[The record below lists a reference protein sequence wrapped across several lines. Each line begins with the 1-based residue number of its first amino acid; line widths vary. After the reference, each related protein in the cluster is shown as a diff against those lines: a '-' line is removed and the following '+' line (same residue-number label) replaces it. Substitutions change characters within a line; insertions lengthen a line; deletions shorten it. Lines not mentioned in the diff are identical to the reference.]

1 MDNDISS
8 ILTIILILMVILLI
22 IFSIIFMVL
31 QIKFKRQNKKK
42 VKTQIPSNEVNNKEN
57 AKEKKS
63 TKAYPITYNKK
74 SIFDF
79 MEFDGIEDN
88 MIVQKDGKRYI
99 MVIECQGI
107 NYDLMSQMEKV
118 GVEEGF
124 QQFLNTLRFPIQIY
138 IQTRTINLE
147 KSIQNYKTRLKE
159 IEQRYS
165 KTVYDYNRMIQSGD
179 YTKQQY
185 EAAFF
190 NLTKQRNLYEYA
202 RDIVENTERMSLNR
216 NILNKKYYVI
226 LSFMPEE
233 ASSTTYGTEELRN
246 MAFSEL
252 YTKAQALI
260 RTLSGCSVN
269 GKILD
274 SNELVELLYV
284 AYNRDDSEIFGLDRA
299 MEAGYEDLYS
309 VAPDVFNKKIKVLDE
324 QIKNSSID
332 LANSAISKVKAKS
345 KAQQIAEEKEK
356 RMDDLIGQMAQMLLE
371 ENQNVVGVDV
381 AKQAIEE
388 IKKDEKQRKEGG
400 KKDEKKEET
409 RTRRRA
415 KSNE

>member
-1 MDNDISS
+1 MDNDITK
-8 ILTIILILMVILLI
+8 ILTVILGLAIILLVIFVI
-22 IFSIIFMVL
+22 IFIVV
-31 QIKFKRQNKKK
+31 QIKVHKKNKVQNAKLNEDNKKSK
-42 VKTQIPSNEVNNKEN
+42 KD
-57 AKEKKS
+57 EKKGNIS
-63 TKAYPITYNKK
+63 GTTSYNKQ

-79 MEFDGIEDN
+79 MEFNGVEDN
-88 MIVQKDGKRYI
+88 MIVQKNGKRYI

-147 KSIQNYKTRLKE
+147 SSIQGYKAKLKE
-159 IEQRYS
+159 IES
-165 KTVYDYNRMIQSGD
+165 KYNRTIYDYNRMVQSEE
-179 YTKQQY
+179 YTKQQLD
-185 EAAFF
+185 AAFF

-226 LSFMPEE
+226 LAYMPEE
-233 ASSTTYGTEELRN
+233 AGSASYDVEELRN

-274 SNELVELLYV
+274 SSELVELLYV
-284 AYNRDDSEIFGLDRA
+284 AYNRDDFEIFGVDKA
-299 MEAGYEDLYS
+299 IQAGYEDLYS
-309 VAPDVFNKKIKVLDE
+309 VAPDIFEKKVKVLDE
-324 QIKNSSID
+324 QIKNGAID
-332 LANSAISKVKAKS
+332 LANEAISKVKAKS
-345 KAQQIAEEKEK
+345 KAEQLAEEKEK
-356 RMDDLIGQMAQMLLE
+356 RMDDLISQMAKMILE
-371 ENQNVVGVDV
+371 ENQKVIGVDV
-381 AKQAIEE
+381 AKKAVEE
-388 IKKDEKQRKEGG
+388 ITEEDKQKKEGG
-400 KKDEKKEET
+400 KQNEKKEKGTTT
-409 RTRRRA
+409 RGRT
-415 KSNE
+415 KSDK

>member
-1 MDNDISS
+1 MDNEISK
-8 ILTIILILMVILLI
+8 ILMVVLILMIMLLAVFSVILL
-22 IFSIIFMVL
+22 VL
-31 QIKFKRQNKKK
+31 QMKAHKRNNGIKKRPQVKEEKGKGKKGENDK
-42 VKTQIPSNEVNNKEN
+42 QVNT
-57 AKEKKS
+57 S
-63 TKAYPITYNKK
+63 YTKK

-79 MEFDGIEDN
+79 MEFNGVEDN

-99 MVIECQGI
+99 MVIECQGV

-147 KSIQNYKTRLKE
+147 KSIQGYKDKLKE
-159 IEQRYS
+159 IENKYNRTIYE
-165 KTVYDYNRMIQSGD
+165 YNRMLQTEN
-179 YTKQQY
+179 YTKQ
-185 EAAFF
+185 ELDAAFF

-226 LSFMPEE
+226 LAYMPEE
-233 ASSTTYGTEELRN
+233 AGSTSYDVEELRN

-274 SNELVELLYV
+274 SSELVELLYV
-284 AYNRDDSEIFGLDRA
+284 AYNRDDFEIFGVDKA
-299 MEAGYEDLYS
+299 IQAGYEDLYS
-309 VAPDVFNKKIKVLDE
+309 VAPDIFEKKIKVLDE
-324 QIKNSSID
+324 QIKNGAID
-332 LANSAISKVKAKS
+332 LANDAISKVKAKS
-345 KAQQIAEEKEK
+345 KAEQLAEEKEK
-356 RMDDLIGQMAQMLLE
+356 RMDDLISQMAQMILE
-371 ENQNVVGVDV
+371 ENQNVVGVDI
-381 AKQAIEE
+381 AKEAVKE
-388 IKKDEKQRKEGG
+388 IKKESEQKKEGG
-400 KKDEKKEET
+400 KLNEKKERGVAT
-409 RTRRRA
+409 RT
-415 KSNE
+415 KSNK

>member
-1 MDNDISS
+1 MDNEISK
-8 ILTIILILMVILLI
+8 ILMVVLILMIMLLAVFSVILL
-22 IFSIIFMVL
+22 VL
-31 QIKFKRQNKKK
+31 QMKAHKRNNGIKKK
-42 VKTQIPSNEVNNKEN
+42 PQVKEEKGKGKKGENDKQVNT
-57 AKEKKS
+57 S
-63 TKAYPITYNKK
+63 YTKK

-79 MEFDGIEDN
+79 MEFNGVEDN

-99 MVIECQGI
+99 MVIECQGV

-147 KSIQNYKTRLKE
+147 KSIQGYKDKLKE
-159 IEQRYS
+159 IENKYNRTIYE
-165 KTVYDYNRMIQSGD
+165 YNRMLQTEN
-179 YTKQQY
+179 YTKQ
-185 EAAFF
+185 ELDAAFF

-233 ASSTTYGTEELRN
+233 ASGTTYDVEELRN

-260 RTLSGCSVN
+260 RTLSGCSVS

-274 SNELVELLYV
+274 SSELVELLYV
-284 AYNRDDSEIFGLDRA
+284 AYNRDDFEIFGYDKA
-299 MEAGYEDLYS
+299 MQAGYEDLYS
-309 VAPDVFNKKIKVLDE
+309 VAPDVFEKKIKVLDE
-324 QIKNSSID
+324 QIKNGSID
-332 LANSAISKVKAKS
+332 LANSAIEKAKAKS
-345 KAQQIAEEKEK
+345 KAQQMAEEKEK
-356 RMDDLIGQMAQMLLE
+356 RVDDLISQMAQMILE
-371 ENQNVVGVDV
+371 ENQSVVGVDI
-381 AKQAIEE
+381 AKEAVKE
-388 IKKDEKQRKEGG
+388 IKKESEQKKEGG
-400 KKDEKKEET
+400 KQNEKKERGVAT
-409 RTRRRA
+409 RT
-415 KSNE
+415 KSNK

>member
-1 MDNDISS
+1 MDNEISK
-8 ILTIILILMVILLI
+8 ILMVVLILMIMLLAVFSVILL
-22 IFSIIFMVL
+22 VL
-31 QIKFKRQNKKK
+31 QMKAHKRNNGIKKRPQVKEEKGKGKKGENDK
-42 VKTQIPSNEVNNKEN
+42 QVNT
-57 AKEKKS
+57 S
-63 TKAYPITYNKK
+63 YTKK

-79 MEFDGIEDN
+79 MEFNGVEDN

-99 MVIECQGI
+99 MVIECQGV

-147 KSIQNYKTRLKE
+147 KSIQGYKDKLKE
-159 IEQRYS
+159 IENKYNRTIYE
-165 KTVYDYNRMIQSGD
+165 YNRMLQTEN
-179 YTKQQY
+179 YTKQ
-185 EAAFF
+185 ELDAAFF

-233 ASSTTYGTEELRN
+233 ASGTTYDVEELRN

-260 RTLSGCSVN
+260 RTLSGCSVS

-274 SNELVELLYV
+274 SSELVELLYV
-284 AYNRDDSEIFGLDRA
+284 AYNRDDFEIFGYDKA
-299 MEAGYEDLYS
+299 MQAGDEDLYS
-309 VAPDVFNKKIKVLDE
+309 VAPDVFEKKIRVLDE
-324 QIKNSSID
+324 QIKNGSID
-332 LANSAISKVKAKS
+332 LANSAIEKAKAKS
-345 KAQQIAEEKEK
+345 KAQQMAEEKEK
-356 RMDDLIGQMAQMLLE
+356 RVDDLISQMAQMILE
-371 ENQNVVGVDV
+371 ENQNVVGVDI
-381 AKQAIEE
+381 AKEAVKE
-388 IKKDEKQRKEGG
+388 IKKESEQKKEGG
-400 KKDEKKEET
+400 KQNEKKERGVAT
-409 RTRRRA
+409 RT
-415 KSNE
+415 KSNK

>member
-124 QQFLNTLRFPIQIY
+124 QQFLNTLRFPIQI
-138 IQTRTINLE
+138 
-147 KSIQNYKTRLKE
+147 
-159 IEQRYS
+159 
-165 KTVYDYNRMIQSGD
+165 
-179 YTKQQY
+179 
-185 EAAFF
+185 
-190 NLTKQRNLYEYA
+190 
-202 RDIVENTERMSLNR
+202 
-216 NILNKKYYVI
+216 
-226 LSFMPEE
+226 
-233 ASSTTYGTEELRN
+233 
-246 MAFSEL
+246 
-252 YTKAQALI
+252 
-260 RTLSGCSVN
+260 
-269 GKILD
+269 
-274 SNELVELLYV
+274 
-284 AYNRDDSEIFGLDRA
+284 
-299 MEAGYEDLYS
+299 
-309 VAPDVFNKKIKVLDE
+309 
-324 QIKNSSID
+324 
-332 LANSAISKVKAKS
+332 
-345 KAQQIAEEKEK
+345 
-356 RMDDLIGQMAQMLLE
+356 
-371 ENQNVVGVDV
+371 
-381 AKQAIEE
+381 
-388 IKKDEKQRKEGG
+388 
-400 KKDEKKEET
+400 
-409 RTRRRA
+409 
-415 KSNE
+415 

>member
-1 MDNDISS
+1 MDNEISK
-8 ILTIILILMVILLI
+8 ILMVVLILMIMLLAVFSVILL
-22 IFSIIFMVL
+22 VL
-31 QIKFKRQNKKK
+31 QMKAHKRNNGIKKRPQ
-42 VKTQIPSNEVNNKEN
+42 VK
-57 AKEKKS
+57 KEKGKGKKGENDKQVNTS
-63 TKAYPITYNKK
+63 YTKK

-79 MEFDGIEDN
+79 MEFNGVEDN

-99 MVIECQGI
+99 MVIECQGV

-147 KSIQNYKTRLKE
+147 KSIQGYKDKLKE
-159 IEQRYS
+159 IENKYNRTIYE
-165 KTVYDYNRMIQSGD
+165 YNRMLQTEN
-179 YTKQQY
+179 YTKQ
-185 EAAFF
+185 ELDAAFF

-233 ASSTTYGTEELRN
+233 ASGTTYDVEELRN

-269 GKILD
+269 GKILN
-274 SNELVELLYV
+274 SSELVELLYV
-284 AYNRDDSEIFGLDRA
+284 AYNRDDFEIFGYDKA
-299 MEAGYEDLYS
+299 MQAGYEDLYS
-309 VAPDVFNKKIKVLDE
+309 VAPDVFEKKIRVLDE
-324 QIKNSSID
+324 QIKNGSID
-332 LANSAISKVKAKS
+332 LANSAIEKAKAKS
-345 KAQQIAEEKEK
+345 KAQQMAEEKEK
-356 RMDDLIGQMAQMLLE
+356 RLDDLISQMAQMILE
-371 ENQNVVGVDV
+371 ENQNVVGVDI
-381 AKQAIEE
+381 AKEAVKE
-388 IKKDEKQRKEGG
+388 IKKESEQKKEGG
-400 KKDEKKEET
+400 KLNEKKERGVAT
-409 RTRRRA
+409 RT
-415 KSNE
+415 KSNK

>member
-1 MDNDISS
+1 MDNEISK
-8 ILTIILILMVILLI
+8 ILMVVLILMIMLLAVFSVILL
-22 IFSIIFMVL
+22 VL
-31 QIKFKRQNKKK
+31 QMKAHKRNNGIKKRPQVKEEKGKGKKDENDK
-42 VKTQIPSNEVNNKEN
+42 QVNT
-57 AKEKKS
+57 S
-63 TKAYPITYNKK
+63 YTKK

-79 MEFDGIEDN
+79 MEFNGVEDN

-99 MVIECQGI
+99 MVIECQGV

-147 KSIQNYKTRLKE
+147 KSIQGYKDKLKE
-159 IEQRYS
+159 IENKYNRTIYE
-165 KTVYDYNRMIQSGD
+165 YNRMLQTEN
-179 YTKQQY
+179 YTKQ
-185 EAAFF
+185 ELDAAFF

-233 ASSTTYGTEELRN
+233 ASGTTYDVEELRN

-269 GKILD
+269 GKILN
-274 SNELVELLYV
+274 SSELVELLYV
-284 AYNRDDSEIFGLDRA
+284 AYNRDDFEIFGYDKA
-299 MEAGYEDLYS
+299 MQAGYEDLYS
-309 VAPDVFNKKIKVLDE
+309 VAPDVFEKKIRVLDE
-324 QIKNSSID
+324 QIKNGSID
-332 LANSAISKVKAKS
+332 LANSAIEKAKAKS
-345 KAQQIAEEKEK
+345 KAQQMAEEKEK
-356 RMDDLIGQMAQMLLE
+356 RLDDLISQMAQMILE
-371 ENQNVVGVDV
+371 ENQNVVGVDI
-381 AKQAIEE
+381 AKEAVKE
-388 IKKDEKQRKEGG
+388 IKKESEQKKEGG
-400 KKDEKKEET
+400 KLNEKKERGVAT
-409 RTRRRA
+409 RT
-415 KSNE
+415 KSNK

>member
-1 MDNDISS
+1 MDNEISK
-8 ILTIILILMVILLI
+8 ILMVVLILMIMLLAVFSVILL
-22 IFSIIFMVL
+22 VL
-31 QIKFKRQNKKK
+31 QMKAHKRNNGIKKK
-42 VKTQIPSNEVNNKEN
+42 PQVKGEKGKGKKGENDKQVNT
-57 AKEKKS
+57 S
-63 TKAYPITYNKK
+63 YTKK

-79 MEFDGIEDN
+79 MEFNGVEDN

-99 MVIECQGI
+99 MVIECQGV

-147 KSIQNYKTRLKE
+147 KSIQGYKDKLKE
-159 IEQRYS
+159 IENKYNRKIYE
-165 KTVYDYNRMIQSGD
+165 YNRMLQTEN
-179 YTKQQY
+179 YTKQ
-185 EAAFF
+185 ELDAAFF

-233 ASSTTYGTEELRN
+233 ASGTTYDIEELRN

-260 RTLSGCSVN
+260 RTLSGCSVS

-274 SNELVELLYV
+274 SSELVELLYV
-284 AYNRDDSEIFGLDRA
+284 AYNRDDFEIFGYDKA
-299 MEAGYEDLYS
+299 MQAGYEDLYS
-309 VAPDVFNKKIKVLDE
+309 VAPDVFEKKIRVLDE
-324 QIKNSSID
+324 QIKNGSID
-332 LANSAISKVKAKS
+332 LANSAIEKAKAKS
-345 KAQQIAEEKEK
+345 KAQQMAEEKEK
-356 RMDDLIGQMAQMLLE
+356 RVDDLISQMAQMILE
-371 ENQNVVGVDV
+371 ENQSVVGVDI
-381 AKQAIEE
+381 AKEAVKE
-388 IKKDEKQRKEGG
+388 IKKEAEQKKEGG
-400 KKDEKKEET
+400 KQNEKKERGVAT
-409 RTRRRA
+409 RT
-415 KSNE
+415 KSNK

>member
-1 MDNDISS
+1 MDNEISK
-8 ILTIILILMVILLI
+8 ILMVVLILMIMLLAVFSVILL
-22 IFSIIFMVL
+22 VL
-31 QIKFKRQNKKK
+31 QMKAHKRNNGIKKK
-42 VKTQIPSNEVNNKEN
+42 PQVKEEKGKGKKGENDKQVNT
-57 AKEKKS
+57 S
-63 TKAYPITYNKK
+63 YTKK

-79 MEFDGIEDN
+79 MEFNGVEDN

-99 MVIECQGI
+99 MVIECQGV

-147 KSIQNYKTRLKE
+147 KSIQGYKDKLKE
-159 IEQRYS
+159 IENKYNRTIYE
-165 KTVYDYNRMIQSGD
+165 YNRMLQTEN
-179 YTKQQY
+179 YTKQ
-185 EAAFF
+185 ELDAAFF

-233 ASSTTYGTEELRN
+233 ASGTTYDIEELRN

-260 RTLSGCSVN
+260 RTLSGCSVS

-274 SNELVELLYV
+274 SSELVELLYV
-284 AYNRDDSEIFGLDRA
+284 AYNRDDFEIFGYDKA
-299 MEAGYEDLYS
+299 MQAGYEDLYS
-309 VAPDVFNKKIKVLDE
+309 VAPDVFEKKIRVLDE
-324 QIKNSSID
+324 QIKNGSID
-332 LANSAISKVKAKS
+332 LANSAIEKAKAKS
-345 KAQQIAEEKEK
+345 KAQQMAEEKEK
-356 RMDDLIGQMAQMLLE
+356 RVDDLISQMAQMILE
-371 ENQNVVGVDV
+371 ENQSVVGVDI
-381 AKQAIEE
+381 AKEAVKE
-388 IKKDEKQRKEGG
+388 IKKESEQKKEGG
-400 KKDEKKEET
+400 KQNEKKERGVAT
-409 RTRRRA
+409 RT
-415 KSNE
+415 KSNK

>member
-1 MDNDISS
+1 MDNEISK
-8 ILTIILILMVILLI
+8 ILMVVLILMIMLLAVFSVILL
-22 IFSIIFMVL
+22 VL
-31 QIKFKRQNKKK
+31 QMKAHKRNNGIKKK
-42 VKTQIPSNEVNNKEN
+42 PQVKEEKGKGKKGENDKQVNT
-57 AKEKKS
+57 S
-63 TKAYPITYNKK
+63 YTKK

-79 MEFDGIEDN
+79 MEFNGVEDN

-99 MVIECQGI
+99 MVIECQGV

-147 KSIQNYKTRLKE
+147 KSIQGYKDKLKE
-159 IEQRYS
+159 IENKYNRTIYE
-165 KTVYDYNRMIQSGD
+165 YNRMLQTEN
-179 YTKQQY
+179 YTKQ
-185 EAAFF
+185 ELDAAFF

-233 ASSTTYGTEELRN
+233 ASGTTYDVEELRN

-260 RTLSGCSVN
+260 RTLSGCSVS

-274 SNELVELLYV
+274 SSELVELLYV
-284 AYNRDDSEIFGLDRA
+284 AYNRDDFEIFGYDKA
-299 MEAGYEDLYS
+299 MQAGYEDLYS
-309 VAPDVFNKKIKVLDE
+309 VAPDVFEKKIRVLDE
-324 QIKNSSID
+324 QIKNGSID
-332 LANSAISKVKAKS
+332 LANSAIEKAKAKS
-345 KAQQIAEEKEK
+345 KAQQMAEEKEK
-356 RMDDLIGQMAQMLLE
+356 RVDDLISQMAQMILE
-371 ENQNVVGVDV
+371 ENQSVVGVDI
-381 AKQAIEE
+381 AKEAVKE
-388 IKKDEKQRKEGG
+388 IKKESEQKKEGG
-400 KKDEKKEET
+400 KQNEKKERGVAT
-409 RTRRRA
+409 RT
-415 KSNE
+415 KSNK

>member
-1 MDNDISS
+1 MDNEISK
-8 ILTIILILMVILLI
+8 ILMVVLILMIMLLAVFSVILL
-22 IFSIIFMVL
+22 VL
-31 QIKFKRQNKKK
+31 QMKAHKRNNGIKKRPQVKEEKGKGKKGENDK
-42 VKTQIPSNEVNNKEN
+42 QVNT
-57 AKEKKS
+57 S
-63 TKAYPITYNKK
+63 YTKK

-79 MEFDGIEDN
+79 MEFNGVEDN

-99 MVIECQGI
+99 MVIECQGV

-147 KSIQNYKTRLKE
+147 KSIQGYKDKLKE
-159 IEQRYS
+159 IENKYNRTIYE
-165 KTVYDYNRMIQSGD
+165 YNRMLQTEN
-179 YTKQQY
+179 YTKQ
-185 EAAFF
+185 ELDAAFF

-233 ASSTTYGTEELRN
+233 ASGTTYDVEELRN

-269 GKILD
+269 GKILN
-274 SNELVELLYV
+274 SSELVELLYV
-284 AYNRDDSEIFGLDRA
+284 AYNRDDFEIFGYDKA
-299 MEAGYEDLYS
+299 MQAGYEDLYS
-309 VAPDVFNKKIKVLDE
+309 VAPDVFEKKIRVLDE
-324 QIKNSSID
+324 QIKNGSID
-332 LANSAISKVKAKS
+332 LANSAIEKAKAKS
-345 KAQQIAEEKEK
+345 KAQQMAEEKEK
-356 RMDDLIGQMAQMLLE
+356 RVDDLISQMAQMILE
-371 ENQNVVGVDV
+371 ENQNVVGVDI
-381 AKQAIEE
+381 AKEAVKE
-388 IKKDEKQRKEGG
+388 IKKESEQKKEGG
-400 KKDEKKEET
+400 KLNEKKERGVAT
-409 RTRRRA
+409 RT
-415 KSNE
+415 KSNK